1 MYVLVKPG
9 MSSKSRCSNAT
20 SQTQQQSSTSRQQQ
34 QTVQEPV
41 LNDGGLFSPMSID
54 NSVSA
59 VVGEYLENRNID
71 SSYITNPSVVT
82 KSAVEYLNM
91 LIVQHNFKTL
101 ESCDDQTCIQ
111 DAQDQ
116 VSEFESWSRTIKNEA
131 YKKELQRMKI
141 PLYSHL
147 YLNIHS
153 IFGHKHV
160 KDFFQ
165 PYEYLFESAKKTLF
179 LQDLQKSYDMD
190 DISNLTCITKFR
202 QNKYIIETNSE
213 FHACLMRFL
222 DSRHLLKHVVENW
235 FDIIFPIDDPIKV
248 VKDYFETNTE
258 KSSVNET
265 KKLDESETNNFS
277 NIGKDENNEKC
288 ISTNKIKNLEKCRSS
303 KGGLHNTQNDITN
316 SNISKNTKNSNNTA
330 VYNNDIK
337 KGKKKTM
344 LYQNSTTDN
353 SSKKP
358 NLKNATISK
367 EKQISR
373 SKKRRCESPQSSTP
387 LSSEE
392 KEVTNSKE
400 NSRFKR
406 HISSQILKS
415 ANKLHNDLRTKKI
428 SSKITNKVKSMQR
441 SSRISIIFGKN
452 GNTSKLHKRLMPSRK
467 HRMKKKKLSKAK
479 QNKEQSEKSRK
490 NPVKVKKESKQY
502 SEDSTSDSISESTC
516 DSPNNSVCDSSDY
529 NSEDNPYVNFVN
541 NKFSRCSRLRNKFPC
556 YIEELHKTKIEVKNI
571 DDDIHLTNLR
581 QILLKDVD
589 KCTCAIISDDQSYVI
604 AGTENSKIY
613 LWKRYNNLKKHK
625 SSIFDM
631 YEANSKNSYSS
642 STNRRVNKK
651 CLKETYDVK
660 KAKVLCGHG
669 GSIFGLVQL
678 PDTNEFIS
686 VSKDQT
692 MKLWDMKTGDCITTI
707 NQDHVSS
714 CVTVSSYSSQIAT
727 GATDSNGYLWSLAFD
742 DPLRIYFGHRD
753 HVLSIKFHPNEIY
766 LATGSTDLT
775 VRLYHIISARCVR
788 VFQGHRDHVICLQ
801 FHALDPYILASADLE
816 GGVIIWD
823 LLSGLKK
830 WSIWFGTVGTTV
842 INEMQWLTTKV
853 LLVALDCGLILK
865 CDTNRCYKDKI
876 KNVPAFKTSFDKQMN
891 LMLVNDQYISIGVS
905 GLKYQRSF
913 TKIKE
918 TLQKTDDPSMS
929 DLQFPDTLTSPNL
942 ILPSLHLKPTQP
954 PNVHQLITQPM
965 GFTTTIPK
973 QQHQAPPLN
982 LMRPPSNVKS
992 KFSGLQQPSKTNV
1005 QNTGVLQN
1013 SQVQK
1018 KPPQIV
1024 NQANPQFI
1032 NIQQVCQPQYRLAVP
1047 QTRQVNVSSQPSQ
1060 TILVSQHSLSPNGS
1074 NKNVEQVNVVPIQT
1088 PTNKV
1093 QLVSTRVQPTNMN
1106 FQQHPTN
1113 IHALQSCSIGSV
1125 NNPQQSYYKTV
1136 PISST
1141 TQIYNTQKPQTH
1153 GIHHPRL
1160 QQTGH
1165 YLKSVPRHAAILLP
1179 NNQLVYTT
1187 NPEDTRFHAV
1197 TTNFQR
1203 NHPNIFFQDQIPH
1216 SSDANRA
1223 QYISVVTSTRTSATN
1238 TVSPSISSS
1247 TPDTTG
1253 VQTPQLWPQ

>member
-330 VYNNDIK
+330 VYNN
-337 KGKKKTM
+337 
-344 LYQNSTTDN
+344 
-353 SSKKP
+353 
-358 NLKNATISK
+358 
-367 EKQISR
+367 
-373 SKKRRCESPQSSTP
+373 
-387 LSSEE
+387 
-392 KEVTNSKE
+392 
-400 NSRFKR
+400 
-406 HISSQILKS
+406 
-415 ANKLHNDLRTKKI
+415 
-428 SSKITNKVKSMQR
+428 
-441 SSRISIIFGKN
+441 
-452 GNTSKLHKRLMPSRK
+452 
-467 HRMKKKKLSKAK
+467 LSKAK